1 LALGYLKEAKM
12 MDNNNVSSQEIMNF
26 LYDQQRR
33 GAGISEKTIEYYK
46 KELEINDERQDKL
59 GISGKTV

>member
-1 LALGYLKEAKM
+1 M
-12 MDNNNVSSQEIMNF
+12 MDNNSVSCQEIMNF

-33 GAGISEKTIEYYK
+33 GAGITDTTIEYYK

-59 GISGKTV
+59 GISSKTI

>member
-1 LALGYLKEAKM
+1 M

-33 GAGISEKTIEYYK
+33 GAGISDKTIEYYK
-46 KELEINDERQDKL
+46 KELEVNDERQDKL
-59 GISGKTV
+59 GISSKAV

>member
-1 LALGYLKEAKM
+1 M

-33 GAGISEKTIEYYK
+33 GAGISDKTIEYYK
-46 KELEINDERQDKL
+46 KELEVNDGNKLERD
-59 GISGKTV
+59 SREV